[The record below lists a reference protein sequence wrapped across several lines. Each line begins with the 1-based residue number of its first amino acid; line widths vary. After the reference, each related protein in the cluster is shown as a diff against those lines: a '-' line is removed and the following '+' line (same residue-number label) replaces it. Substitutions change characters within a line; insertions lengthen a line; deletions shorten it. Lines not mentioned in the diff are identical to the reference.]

1 MAPLG
6 SPLACSFMALAT
18 FLPTFVFGFWQS
30 SFPPH
35 RALVRQKA
43 SPYNSPFP
51 PPPGGRRRGSKWI
64 DPELIKQKELE
75 KRQSKQQ
82 RGGAFTSKQGL
93 SSRDKSKH
101 MMRQA
106 RAQLKVEVDTL
117 IGRLTGIYAQ
127 VKDQSNKIVTFG
139 VAKFNPKVASLTAEI
154 GAKLESLLQQLE
166 ELRGSLKE
174 GEEDAGVA
182 GGVDTGSRRESDLS
196 LETSTLKSLSNDLE
210 SLLQLIESREREVD
224 VLLRSLGMEE
234 EGEQGKD

>member
-1 MAPLG
+1 
-6 SPLACSFMALAT
+6 
-18 FLPTFVFGFWQS
+18 
-30 SFPPH
+30 
-35 RALVRQKA
+35 
-43 SPYNSPFP
+43 
-51 PPPGGRRRGSKWI
+51 
-64 DPELIKQKELE
+64 
-75 KRQSKQQ
+75 
-82 RGGAFTSKQGL
+82 
-93 SSRDKSKH
+93 

-139 VAKFNPKVASLTAEI
+139 VAEFNPKVASLTAEI

-182 GGVDTGSRRESDLS
+182 GGVGTDSRRESDLS

>member
-1 MAPLG
+1 
-6 SPLACSFMALAT
+6 
-18 FLPTFVFGFWQS
+18 
-30 SFPPH
+30 
-35 RALVRQKA
+35 
-43 SPYNSPFP
+43 
-51 PPPGGRRRGSKWI
+51 
-64 DPELIKQKELE
+64 
-75 KRQSKQQ
+75 
-82 RGGAFTSKQGL
+82 
-93 SSRDKSKH
+93 

>member
-1 MAPLG
+1 
-6 SPLACSFMALAT
+6 
-18 FLPTFVFGFWQS
+18 
-30 SFPPH
+30 
-35 RALVRQKA
+35 
-43 SPYNSPFP
+43 
-51 PPPGGRRRGSKWI
+51 
-64 DPELIKQKELE
+64 
-75 KRQSKQQ
+75 
-82 RGGAFTSKQGL
+82 
-93 SSRDKSKH
+93 

-139 VAKFNPKVASLTAEI
+139 VAEFNPKVASLTAEI

-182 GGVDTGSRRESDLS
+182 GGVGTGSRRESDLS